1 MSRSLMRNPDPAEV
15 LAFAAVCALALFVP
29 STPLVAHFA
38 AFANARGFGAP
49 EAASLLLACVF
60 GSLAGVAILVSLAFA
75 GARRLRR

>member
-1 MSRSLMRNPDPAEV
+1 MRNPDPAEV

-38 AFANARGFGAP
+38 AFTNARGIAAP

-60 GSLAGVAILVSLAFA
+60 GCLAGLALLVSFAFA
-75 GARRLRR
+75 SARRLRR